1 VAVRPFGA
9 PLNIATGIAEFAR
22 STPTLAAVVD
32 GDRSLSFAEV
42 WERSSRLS
50 ALLAAAGLESGDRV
64 AVLLGNRAEYIEVAA
79 ALGRSALPMVPLNP
93 RSTPTEIAWLLD
105 HSGARALVV
114 DHALVAGVDGLTD
127 DLAVVLE
134 IDGADL
140 GRDYERALASAEAV
154 RGFARS
160 ALDEREPFCIAYT
173 SGTTGQPKG
182 VVISH
187 RSRCLTFLC
196 AAIEWGLGPGRR
208 TIAVAPLYHGAGFA
222 FGYGAAHTG
231 AQVAMLRK
239 FDPEALLWLIERH
252 QAQSVFLVPTHAH
265 LLRALGEDEL
275 GRRGLRSLDTLYF
288 NAAPLPQS
296 LKEWLLD
303 QLPHVGLH
311 ELYGSTEA
319 GIVTDLRPADQRR
332 KRACVGPPW
341 FMTEV
346 KLVADD
352 GHLVGAGEPGELFS
366 RSPFLMN
373 GYYRDPAATDACTDD
388 EGFLSAGDVAVVDE
402 EGFVFIVD
410 RKKDMII
417 SGGVNVYPREVEEVL
432 ATHPAV
438 AEVAVVGRPSER
450 WGEEVVAFVV
460 PRGAP
465 PDPDQLEQHCRAVLA
480 GYKIPRAW
488 HFVDSLPRNAAGKI
502 TKGELR
508 SLLGTEAA
516 EQPR

>member
-1 VAVRPFGA
+1 MPSA
-9 PLNIATGIAEFAR
+9 P
-22 STPTLAAVVD
+22 AALD
-32 GDRSLSFAEV
+32 GERTFSFAEV
-42 WERSSRLS
+42 WDRSSRLVT
-50 ALLAAAGLESGDRV
+50 LLAASGLAEGERV
-64 AVLLGNRAEYIEVAA
+64 AVLLGNRGEYFEIAA
-79 ALGRSALPMVPLNP
+79 ALGRAGLPMVPLNP
-93 RSTPTEIAWLLD
+93 RSTSVEVAWLLD

-114 DHALVAGVDGLTD
+114 DHALAGIVSGLTE

-134 IDGADL
+134 LDGSDV
-140 GRDYERALASAEAV
+140 GRAYEPALASASPAAGYAPIV
-154 RGFARS
+154 R
-160 ALDEREPFCIAYT
+160 DEQAPFCIAYT

-182 VVISH
+182 VMISH

-222 FGYGAAHTG
+222 FGYGAASTG
-231 AQVAMLRK
+231 AEVAMLRK
-239 FDPEALLWLIERH
+239 FDPEALLWLIDRH

-275 GRRGLRSLDTLYF
+275 GRRNLRSLDTLYF

-346 KLVADD
+346 KLVDDD
-352 GHLVGAGEPGELFS
+352 GNPVPPGEPGELFS

-373 GYYRDPAATDACTDD
+373 GYYRDDAATEACTDA
-388 EGFLSAGDVAVVDE
+388 EGFLSAGDVAIADD
-402 EGFVFIVD
+402 EGFIYIVD
-410 RKKDMII
+410 RKKDMIL
-417 SGGVNVYPREVEEVL
+417 SGGVNVYPREIEEVL
-432 ATHPAV
+432 AAHPRV

-450 WGEEVVAFVV
+450 WGEEVVAVVV
-460 PRGAP
+460 PRGGPVAP
-465 PDPDQLEQHCRAVLA
+465 EELEAHCRAVLS
-480 GYKIPRAW
+480 GYKVPRAW
-488 HFVDSLPRNAAGKI
+488 RFVEALPRNAAGKV
-502 TKGELR
+502 TKGELGAQLSAR
-508 SLLGTEAA
+508 RDDED
-516 EQPR
+516 R